1 MSSKTFSDLMS
12 CNQLFR
18 DLKVEKATGMPA
30 STHSLLGSVSIKQ
43 SVFGGGNSN
52 QSTPRASHDPNTR
65 STFLKV
71 ERKKKQAEKKAN
83 QIADDMMKQLNDE
96 IEVPPGRLNRD
107 EVLSPI
113 TEELRHKEESK
124 VQLN

>member
-12 CNQLFR
+12 SNQLFR
-18 DLKVEKATGMPA
+18 GLKVEKATGMSA
-30 STHSLLGSVSIKQ
+30 ATHSLIGSVSIKH

-52 QSTPRASHDPNTR
+52 PETPRGPSHDPNTR

-83 QIADDMMKQLNDE
+83 QIADDMMKQLEDE
-96 IEVPPGRLNRD
+96 IEEPPGRINRD

-113 TEELRHKEESK
+113 NEE
-124 VQLN
+124 